1 MQIVKVGDGDSSA
14 VTLAIDV
21 FAQWESVLSRF
32 RPDSE
37 LNTLSLH
44 PNPWRICSPVRWDVL
59 ATADWAWHFSNG
71 LIDPTIRDRLE
82 AYDYDQPF
90 AAITSTQITHA
101 VPVSGWQ
108 HIQLDHTQQRIWVPQ
123 GVSLDLA
130 GVAKS
135 WATQQAVQ
143 LLRSFLA
150 AAVDAAGDIVVWGTP
165 PDDDAWPID
174 IEPLPGYAAPAMLA
188 LTPATVIATSGRDQR
203 QWWRADGSPAH
214 HIIDPRTG
222 APTLSDV
229 VRASVIAPTLVGAD
243 VAARTLVIL
252 GHQAGFGW
260 LAQHPDYAALLHL
273 TNGQTVV
280 SPTWHNHLWDIA

>member
-1 MQIVKVGDGDSSA
+1 MQIITVGDGDNDA
-14 VTLAIDV
+14 VTFAIEG

-108 HIQLDHTQQRIWVPQ
+108 QVKLDHKHHQTWLPL
-123 GVSLDLA
+123 GVHIDLA

-135 WATQQAVQ
+135 WAAQQALQ
-143 LLRSFLA
+143 LLRSFPA
-150 AAVDAAGDIVVWGTP
+150 AANRC
-165 PDDDAWPID
+165 
-174 IEPLPGYAAPAMLA
+174 
-188 LTPATVIATSGRDQR
+188 GR
-203 QWWRADGSPAH
+203 
-214 HIIDPRTG
+214 
-222 APTLSDV
+222 
-229 VRASVIAPTLVGAD
+229 
-243 VAARTLVIL
+243 
-252 GHQAGFGW
+252 
-260 LAQHPDYAALLHL
+260 
-273 TNGQTVV
+273 
-280 SPTWHNHLWDIA
+280 